1 MRGFKTFLLQEKTPM
16 IPPDL
21 GGSDGGAYL
30 PLGKDTKNISSS
42 LAKLITSLF
51 FHWNEMGHI
60 SSLKRSISLAI
71 ELSDTDHKE
80 HDVLNILEP
89 ISKDGQFPPK
99 VFVPP
104 LVRDFFQDFVDER
117 ERIHHELSD
126 NEIEKHLVSNIY
138 NLIWSISGGKSGTEW
153 EDHVADKGL

>member
-1 MRGFKTFLLQEKTPM
+1 MRGFRTFLLQEKTPM
-16 IPPDL
+16 VPPGFDDSPS
-21 GGSDGGAYL
+21 GPIH
-30 PLGKDTKNISSS
+30 PLGKDTKNISNSM
-42 LAKLITSLF
+42 AKLITSVF

-60 SSLKRSISLAI
+60 TSLKRSISLAI
-71 ELSDTDHKE
+71 ELSDTDFKE
-80 HDVLNILEP
+80 KDILNILEP
-89 ISKDGQFPPK
+89 ISRDGVFPPK

-138 NLIWSISGGKSGTEW
+138 NLIWSISGGKNGTEW
-153 EDHVADKGL
+153 EE